1 MQEAMQEVLRC
12 LRFTTKVGEGEDEW
26 LATLNMMIRVEADN
40 SISYIHYEKPTT
52 TYTVVQRRSALD
64 ENSKVQILSND
75 LMRRLGNSDDRQ
87 GGAVKRRV
95 VDQFSQKLLTS
106 GYSITQSRRI
116 ILNGIRGWESKR
128 RRAKGRLFKTAK

>member
-1 MQEAMQEVLRC
+1 
-12 LRFTTKVGEGEDEW
+12 
-26 LATLNMMIRVEADN
+26 MMIRVEADN

-64 ENSKVQILSND
+64 ENSKVQIPSND
-75 LMRRLGNSDDRQ
+75 LMRRL

-106 GYSITQSRRI
+106 GYSITQSRRL
-116 ILNGIRGWESKR
+116 ILNGIRGWERKR